1 MRISD
6 WTSDV
11 CSSDLTTPLEFVGRA
26 RLARAHELI
35 LATGDPIASIAESV
49 GFASRSHFSSRFRER
64 YGEDPTAYRK
74 RMTSGPTAEP
84 FASVTSIRP
93 KAEESP
99 FQMDANN
106 GSAPEGSEW
115 SYRKHARSGPGT
127 SLGGPLWRY
136 GVVPSTPRI
145 PPHSGQRPS
154 PPNFH

>member
-1 MRISD
+1 MTHSCPTRR
-6 WTSDV
+6 
-11 CSSDLTTPLEFVGRA
+11 SSDLIEFVGRA

-84 FASVTSIRP
+84 FASVTSIRA

-99 FQMDANN
+99 FQVDANN
-106 GSAPEGSEW
+106 GSAPEASEGP
-115 SYRKHARSGPGT
+115 SRKNARSGP
-127 SLGGPLWRY
+127 
-136 GVVPSTPRI
+136 ST
-145 PPHSGQRPS
+145 
-154 PPNFH
+154 